1 MIRYGYGGGLEVEWG
16 GFELNLFD
24 FILIKIVNEK
34 INMEVLDLEAFW
46 IFRELDYSFVKGR
59 IFVRWKGIDSMFE

>member
-34 INMEVLDLEAFW
+34 INMEVLDLEVFW